1 MAARSARTDRPWHG
15 IASYL
20 IEAGYTVYL
29 VNPLLDEAL
38 GRRCYDRLQDLPE
51 PVGLV
56 DVFRRVPEL
65 PGVVDD
71 AIEAAAGA
79 LWLQLGIVHQQAAA
93 RAREAG
99 LLVVMDACTK
109 VEHARMGAGRSRSLG
124 APACGSR
131 RCDTLTSRAPA
142 QPGGVRLIPS
152 LRESCGVMGVFAP
165 GEDVARITFFGLHS
179 LQHRGQESAGIAT
192 ADGGARIHRFA
203 EMGLVTQIFHEEVLT
218 GLEGSHA
225 IGHTRYSTTGS
236 STGANMQPLV
246 VSGPHG
252 DLALAHNGNVVNA
265 DLLRRDLLDRGVEFA
280 TGTDSEVLAQLI
292 ANAPGGTWEQ
302 RFAELMRRANGAY
315 SLTVLT
321 PDALFGV
328 RDPLGIRPLCL
339 GRIED
344 GWVIASET
352 CALDTIGAELVREIA
367 PGEVV
372 RVDAAGVQSWTF
384 GEGQGEGA
392 ADGNGV
398 ADKAGSALCLLE
410 HIYFARPDSL
420 IQGERLYPVRMRMG
434 AQLARE
440 HPAEGDV
447 VIGIPDSANRRRR
460 RLRAGVRHPLR
471 GGPRQEPLRRPHLHP
486 ARPAVARPR
495 RRAEVQPAAGAAR
508 RPPRHRRRR
517 HHRARHHDPAR
528 RRDAAQGRRARGAHA
543 HHLAADHASLLLR
556 RRHGDAR
563 RADRLA
569 TRHRADPRA
578 HRARTPS
585 ATSRS
590 RAPSP
595 PPASAAATSAPPASA
610 ASTPARCRCS
620 STSSPSRPTPRATAT
635 RSRSAPSIEGAVH

>member
-1 MAARSARTDRPWHG
+1 M
-15 IASYL
+15 
-20 IEAGYTVYL
+20 
-29 VNPLLDEAL
+29 
-38 GRRCYDRLQDLPE
+38 
-51 PVGLV
+51 
-56 DVFRRVPEL
+56 
-65 PGVVDD
+65 
-71 AIEAAAGA
+71 
-79 LWLQLGIVHQQAAA
+79 
-93 RAREAG
+93 
-99 LLVVMDACTK
+99 
-109 VEHARMGAGRSRSLG
+109 
-124 APACGSR
+124 
-131 RCDTLTSRAPA
+131 
-142 QPGGVRLIPS
+142 IPS

-236 STGANMQPLV
+236 STDANMQPLV

-447 VIGIPDSANRRRR
+447 VIGIPDSAIAAAVGYAQESGIPYVEGLVKNRYVGRTFIQPDQ
-460 RLRAGVRHPLR
+460 RLRDRGVELKFNPLPELLGDRRVIVVDDTIVRGTTTPRVVAMLRKAGAREVHMRITSPPITHPCFYGVDMATRGELIASQLDIEQIREHIGADTLGYLTLEGTIAATGQRSGDLCTACFSGQYPSEVPLQLDKLALEADASRDRHAIPLR
-471 GGPRQEPLRRPHLHP
+471 
-486 ARPAVARPR
+486 AVY
-495 RRAEVQPAAGAAR
+495 
-508 RPPRHRRRR
+508 
-517 HHRARHHDPAR
+517 
-528 RRDAAQGRRARGAHA
+528 
-543 HHLAADHASLLLR
+543 
-556 RRHGDAR
+556 
-563 RADRLA
+563 
-569 TRHRADPRA
+569 
-578 HRARTPS
+578 
-585 ATSRS
+585 
-590 RAPSP
+590 
-595 PPASAAATSAPPASA
+595 
-610 ASTPARCRCS
+610 
-620 STSSPSRPTPRATAT
+620 
-635 RSRSAPSIEGAVH
+635 